1 MAFKLKSGN
10 RPSFKQMITIGKEP
24 MAESPY
30 MQSFDE
36 GKKKKFDMGS
46 DQVVNEI
53 EGYTWDP
60 VEKVYVENTNE
71 ESQAPKNETTQTDK
85 TTQTKENEKPVAP
98 SQEVVKEAI
107 EKDTNV
113 TRTQYVD
120 GKLRKKTTTYVNPKS
135 LKGTDGSGVQEI
147 SQKEKPGRGIIKT
160 KIKFTTADGNQY
172 IQREKKKP
180 GKPVKIKTRKKGS
193 LLSIQDKEKAK
204 KFLNRFKKSN

>member
-36 GKKKKFDMGS
+36 GKKKKFDMG
-46 DQVVNEI
+46 DQVGEL
-53 EGYTWDP
+53 EGYTYDP
-60 VEKVYVENTNE
+60 VEKVYVKNPDEK
-71 ESQAPKNETTQTDK
+71 SQVTTNETTQTNQ
-85 TTQTKENEKPVAP
+85 TTQTKQNEKPVAP

-135 LKGTDGSGVQEI
+135 LQGTDDSGVQEI

-160 KIKFTTADGNQY
+160 KIKFTDASGNQY
-172 IQREKKKP
+172 IQKEKKKP
-180 GKPVKIKTRKKGS
+180 GKPPKVKTRKKGS

-204 KFLNRFKKSN
+204 KFLNRFKKK